1 MLRVLLA
8 GQKYFGFSVFNALS
22 ALPNVTVSAVACP
35 VGGEREDKLYT
46 VAAQKGVTVIKSG
59 TLNAQTFPPGID
71 LIVTAHSHDFIG
83 EQTRLKACYGGIGY
97 HPSLLPVHRGRDAVK
112 WAVRMRERVTGGTVY
127 RLSNRVDGGAV
138 LLQEHVFIH
147 QDDTP
152 EELWRRDLCPLGV
165 RLLAEAVA
173 RIRDNGFIPGKEQDE
188 TLATWEPSLDAPPV
202 HRPDLLLLGRD
213 DIADEVI
220 AENVAYLKAY
230 RNAPFFSRAQ
240 SCP

>member
-1 MLRVLLA
+1 MLNVLLA
-8 GQKYFGFSVFNALS
+8 GQKYFGFSVFNALT
-22 ALPNVTVSAVACP
+22 ALPGVTVTAVACP
-35 VGGEREDKLYT
+35 AGGEREDKLYT

-83 EQTRLKACYGGIGY
+83 EQTRLKARYGGIGY
-97 HPSLLPVHRGRDAVK
+97 HPSLLPLHRGRDAVK

-138 LLQEHVFIH
+138 LLQEHVFIR
-147 QDDTP
+147 QDDTH

-165 RLLAEAVA
+165 RLLTEAVA
-173 RIRDNGFIPGKEQDE
+173 CIRDNGFMPGKEQDE
-188 TLATWEPSLDAPPV
+188 ALATWEPSLDAPPV
-202 HRPDLLLLGRD
+202 HRPDLLLLGCD
-213 DIADEVI
+213 DDTDEVI
-220 AENVAYLKAY
+220 AENMAYLRSHRMYMSAEQ
-230 RNAPFFSRAQ
+230 AQ